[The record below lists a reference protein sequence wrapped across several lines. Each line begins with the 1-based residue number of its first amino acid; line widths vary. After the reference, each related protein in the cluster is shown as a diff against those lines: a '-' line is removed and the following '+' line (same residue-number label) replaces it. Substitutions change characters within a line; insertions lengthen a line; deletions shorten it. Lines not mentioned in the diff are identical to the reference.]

1 MLTFRTP
8 RQTDVDQS
16 ILTDFITDLWHDARS
31 WTPRSLLGAPGLLSP
46 REYVADQLMAVESNH
61 VLITEDDGVAVG
73 MGCLAKSGEVARIID
88 VFVSTSHRNAGVG
101 RAIIEQLEEV
111 ASKAGVVFLDVEVAN
126 GNRAQNLYS
135 RMGYQPFTRT
145 MRRTLRLPYS
155 PEQATER
162 VSFSYSEGTTVWA
175 AFDEHAQKLRELLP
189 FAEVEHIGASSV
201 EGALSKGD
209 IDIGIGVEQSFFLA
223 SRALLGEH
231 YERNLTSTAT
241 DSFASFKCDSAE
253 PPLGIQLY
261 VSGSDYDVFTKF
273 RSILMARQ
281 EVLDAYN
288 CLKRDS
294 EGMTMGQYREKK
306 GLFIAH
312 VLNEA
317 QQSSQQAAPPKVTDT
332 VLASQRSASRITD
345 APTPPGFLGDGR

>member
-1 MLTFRTP
+1 MPTFRTP
-8 RQTDVDQS
+8 RQTDVDRS
-16 ILTDFITDLWHDARS
+16 ILTEFITGLWHDAQS
-31 WTPRSLLGAPGLLSP
+31 WTPRSLLGDPCFLNP
-46 REYVADQLMAVESNH
+46 REYVVDQLMAVGSNH
-61 VLITEDDGVAVG
+61 VLIAEDNGVAVG
-73 MGCLAKSGEVARIID
+73 MGCLAKNGEVARIID
-88 VFVSTSHRNAGVG
+88 VYVSTSHRNAGLG

-111 ASKAGVVFLDVEVAN
+111 ASQTGIVFLDVEVAN

-145 MRRTLRLPYS
+145 MRRALRLPYS

-162 VSFSYSEGTTVWA
+162 VSFSYCDPTTVGA
-175 AFDEHAQKLRELLP
+175 AFEEHAQKIRGLLP
-189 FAEVEHIGASSV
+189 FAAVEHIGASSV

-209 IDIGIGVEQSFFLA
+209 LDIGIGVEQSFFQA

-241 DSFASFKCDSAE
+241 DSFASFKCDSTE

-281 EVLDAYN
+281 EALDAYN

-294 EGMTMGQYREKK
+294 EGITMGQYRERKSA
-306 GLFIAH
+306 FIANL
-312 VLNEA
+312 LNET
-317 QQSSQQAAPPKVTDT
+317 QQSSQQADPAD
-332 VLASQRSASRITD
+332 RASR
-345 APTPPGFLGDGR
+345 GH